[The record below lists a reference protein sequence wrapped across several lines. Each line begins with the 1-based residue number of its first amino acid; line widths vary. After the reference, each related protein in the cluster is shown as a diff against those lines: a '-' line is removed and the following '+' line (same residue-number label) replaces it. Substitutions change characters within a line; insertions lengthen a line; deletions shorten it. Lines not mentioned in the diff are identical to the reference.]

1 MNREKKSSKNAARGL
16 FLGGSLSLLLCG
28 LALGTATYAWWDI
41 ASGVTV
47 DQFLISTSSSPKLEI
62 GVKGQDGTIV
72 YGDRLT
78 DGALGDSNE
87 DFVSFAPLGE
97 ASSMFTDRWL
107 TPDFDYENGF
117 PSLYG
122 PYWTAGS
129 SVAETPALA
138 EGILQFEFYFL
149 SDLDVD
155 LYLDDGTEI
164 APLSEVN
171 ALRAAELSLP
181 GVTAESLDKVVS
193 FARVS
198 FLSEDAYTIL
208 APGKHETTLYGGI
221 LNLRGNDPYYDY
233 KDGKEI
239 VYGETSGTPSYLPP
253 LSEDSEAPAS
263 PDAFSAVHKAGIA
276 RFDPDS
282 PGFSIAKEPSYSIEE
297 LALPPD
303 TGQADPL
310 KHHPL
315 ASLEAGVPKRVVV
328 SIYAE
333 GWDTAFVES
342 ASYGAFTLTLSFGAL
357 QRA

>member
-1 MNREKKSSKNAARGL
+1 MNREKKSSKNATRGL

-107 TPDFDYENGF
+107 TPDFDYESGF

-129 SVAETPALA
+129 SVTETPALA

-164 APLSEVN
+164 AP
-171 ALRAAELSLP
+171 
-181 GVTAESLDKVVS
+181 
-193 FARVS
+193 
-198 FLSEDAYTIL
+198 
-208 APGKHETTLYGGI
+208 
-221 LNLRGNDPYYDY
+221 
-233 KDGKEI
+233 
-239 VYGETSGTPSYLPP
+239 
-253 LSEDSEAPAS
+253 
-263 PDAFSAVHKAGIA
+263 
-276 RFDPDS
+276 
-282 PGFSIAKEPSYSIEE
+282 
-297 LALPPD
+297 
-303 TGQADPL
+303 
-310 KHHPL
+310 
-315 ASLEAGVPKRVVV
+315 
-328 SIYAE
+328 
-333 GWDTAFVES
+333 
-342 ASYGAFTLTLSFGAL
+342 
-357 QRA
+357 